1 MFIQNFAEEFDI
13 VTVTETHLDPNINN
27 EELMIDS
34 FSQNIF
40 RKDRNN
46 AGGGLLI
53 YTKDDMSVTR
63 KGVLENHIDETI
75 WVEIR
80 GKGQTFLLCCTY
92 RSEWSGVEYY
102 TRLIHAIE
110 LGYQYTENIVISED
124 LNSDLFSYNNNK
136 LYDIIHQFNLKNV
149 INKPTRVTDHSS
161 TLLDPIILSDAIQFS
176 FI

>member
-1 MFIQNFAEEFDI
+1 M
-13 VTVTETHLDPNINN
+13 
-27 EELMIDS
+27 
-34 FSQNIF
+34 
-40 RKDRNN
+40 
-46 AGGGLLI
+46 
-53 YTKDDMSVTR
+53 
-63 KGVLENHIDETI
+63 
-75 WVEIR
+75 EIR

-176 FI
+176 FSDVLNVPANISDHDASVIFFTMSKVRNKVV